1 MKVAIDGPAGAGKS
15 TVARSLARELGYVYI
30 DTGAMYRALTLK
42 ALQKGI
48 PLGAQTALV
57 KLAQNTH
64 IHFEYRPDSQRT
76 ICDGQDVSNAIR
88 SPEVSEAVSTVAAYP
103 AVRQIMVKE
112 QRGLAEG
119 GAVVM
124 DGRDIGTCVLPD
136 ADFKF
141 YLTASLEER
150 SRRRL
155 EEMRARGYEPDLA
168 RIKAEIR
175 ERDEKDSSREVG
187 ALAIQADSIVIDTSE
202 LSVDQ
207 VVDTMLAVVR
217 ETGNVL

>member
-15 TVARSLARELGYVYI
+15 TVARRLARELGYVYI

-42 ALQKGI
+42 ALQEGI
-48 PLGAQTALV
+48 PLSAQTALV

-64 IHFEYRPDSQRT
+64 IHFEYRPDFQKT
-76 ICDGQDVSNAIR
+76 VCDGQDVSNDIR

-103 AVRQIMVKE
+103 EVRQIMVEE
-112 QRGLAEG
+112 QRGLAQG
-119 GAVVM
+119 AAVVM

-155 EEMRARGYEPDLA
+155 EEMRARGYDPDPEKI
-168 RIKAEIR
+168 RNEIS
-175 ERDEKDSSREVG
+175 ERDEKDSGREVG
-187 ALAIQADSIVIDTSE
+187 ALKIQPDSIVIDTSK

-207 VVDTMLAVVR
+207 VVEKMLALVR
-217 ETGNVL
+217 GTRNVL